1 MMIQK
6 ENGEKVFVN
15 SDHIVTVSFDNGK
28 MVITT
33 TGGKH
38 IVANA
43 EVDTVDVSITNPRE
57 AIREFY
63 KKEDL

>member
-1 MMIQK
+1 
-6 ENGEKVFVN
+6 
-15 SDHIVTVSFDNGK
+15 